1 MSIKCIIVDDEPLA
15 IDVIES
21 YLQEL
26 TGIEIAAKCENAL
39 KAFEVLKH
47 EHIDLVF
54 LDIQMPRISG
64 IDFIKTLRNPPKIII
79 TTAYR
84 EYALEGYELDII
96 DYLLKPIAFDRFIK
110 AIDKFYKSYDLQ
122 ENKGVVLTS
131 AQNTEKE
138 FILVKAERK
147 MFKVYLEDIY
157 FLESLKD
164 YLVIQK
170 KDKKIITKN
179 LISYF
184 EEILPTHK
192 FLRIHK
198 SYIVNRDKIEAFS
211 PVSVEIF
218 GKELPI
224 GRNYK
229 NEVLKELSK

>member
-147 MFKVYLEDIY
+147 MFKP
-157 FLESLKD
+157 KD
-164 YLVIQK
+164 LDRNPSFISQNHFGLAQAWSHPFNVN
-170 KDKKIITKN
+170 KN
-179 LISYF
+179 NF
-184 EEILPTHK
+184 
-192 FLRIHK
+192 
-198 SYIVNRDKIEAFS
+198 AFHCR
-211 PVSVEIF
+211 F
-218 GKELPI
+218 
-224 GRNYK
+224 
-229 NEVLKELSK
+229 